1 MIVKSV
7 GCQVV
12 NRIPDTVKGLF
23 MSRIVHAEN
32 PSTVRNRHRRT
43 IAEMLRRLSQKTA
56 VDDESKDMAAMVVLL
71 LHEIE
76 EGVEQTA
83 KAWEK
88 RDYWIKSERFLR
100 DWEWVKFTAADWE
113 DVIRNDAFDLLPD
126 LMADIFPRFT
136 DIQIKTLTRNPS
148 SWRGAYA
155 KLMAQPPS
163 KSPY

>member
-1 MIVKSV
+1 
-7 GCQVV
+7 
-12 NRIPDTVKGLF
+12 

-56 VDDESKDMAAMVVLL
+56 VDDEAKDMAAMVVLL